1 MFPYSAI
8 AAANLLNNKKGER
21 QPNPPKI
28 STLGEFT
35 QTSPEDFYALLV
47 KKGKTVGIFEM
58 ADMITKWQDFDNL
71 TPNQKTRFVTE
82 TETPDYYSFANR
94 VKRFLSKF

>member
-8 AAANLLNNKKGER
+8 AAAHLLNNKSER

-35 QTSPEDFYALLV
+35 QTSPEDFYTLLV
-47 KKGKTVGIFEM
+47 KKAQTVGICEM
-58 ADMITKWQDFDNL
+58 ADMITKWQNFDSL

-94 VKRFLSKF
+94 VKRFLSQF

>member
-8 AAANLLNNKKGER
+8 AAANLLNNKKTRE
-21 QPNPPKI
+21 PNPPKI
-28 STLGEFT
+28 STLGAFT
-35 QTSPEDFYALLV
+35 NTSPEDFYALLV
-47 KKGKTVGIFEM
+47 KKAQTVGIFEM
-58 ADMITKWQDFDNL
+58 ADMISKWQDFDNL

-82 TETPDYYSFANR
+82 TETPEYYSFANR